1 MHRLYPDFAPSL
13 RTLWAL
19 SMLCALAVLSATP
32 GHAQSAAPAAST
44 VAVESEAYR
53 EWQRQHEEW
62 QRGYNAWEKR
72 YAKWIEEQARLD
84 DGFMLTVGV
93 GPSPIRVNTAFSG
106 GDRIN
111 FPDIPP
117 FPNMNFR
124 GIGGALDVRMGWLVQ
139 NDPYL
144 KDYWFG
150 DDELHD
156 QLYLTVDLLSRS
168 SAYPQLRF
176 AENDSANQLQ
186 YFRPV
191 YMLDLV
197 GGVGMTYLVYPY
209 RTSISTTVG
218 FGLLGIQ
225 GKNSSVRTNIGP
237 AFNLRI
243 GQEWALRENW
253 RSGLAVN
260 YGFAQSIN
268 PRKITTDLESYQENY
283 SSHMFSIQWINTITP
298 PKYRRGIPPS
308 RPQQYD
314 NNAPPQYR

>member
-1 MHRLYPDFAPSL
+1 MHRF
-13 RTLWAL
+13 L
-19 SMLCALAVLSATP
+19 SASALCALCALTGPAALPASAQTATP
-32 GHAQSAAPAAST
+32 APA
-44 VAVESEAYR
+44 VQSEAYR

-62 QRGYNAWEKR
+62 QRGYAAWEKR
-72 YAKWIEEQARLD
+72 YSKWIEEQARLD
-84 DGFMLTVGV
+84 DGFLLSIGV

-111 FPDIPP
+111 FPEIPP
-117 FPNMNFR
+117 WPNVNFR
-124 GIGGALDVRMGWLVQ
+124 GIGGALDLRMGWLVK

-156 QLYLTVDLLSRS
+156 QLYLTVDLLTRS
-168 SAYPQLRF
+168 SPYPQLRF
-176 AENDSANQLQ
+176 AENDTANKFE
-186 YFRPV
+186 YFRPT

-197 GGVGMTYLVYPY
+197 GGVGMTYLIYPY

-225 GKNSSVRTNIGP
+225 GKSSSVRTTIGP
-237 AFNLRI
+237 AFNLRV

-253 RSGLAVN
+253 RSGFSIG
-260 YGFAQSIN
+260 YGYARSIN
-268 PRKITTDLESYQENY
+268 PRKITLDENGNHLESYQENY
-283 SSHMFSIQWINTITP
+283 TSHLFSIQWINSFTP

-314 NNAPPQYR
+314 SNAPPQYK

>member
-1 MHRLYPDFAPSL
+1 MHRSLSAFAFCAL
-13 RTLWAL
+13 TALVAL
-19 SMLCALAVLSATP
+19 SSPTAVAQTATP
-32 GHAQSAAPAAST
+32 APAVQSD
-44 VAVESEAYR
+44 AYR

-62 QRGYNAWEKR
+62 QRGYSAWEKR
-72 YAKWIEEQARLD
+72 YEKWVEEQARLD
-84 DGFMLTVGV
+84 DGFLISVGV
-93 GPSPIRVNTAFSG
+93 GPSPVRVNTAFSG
-106 GDRIN
+106 GDRVN

-117 FPNMNFR
+117 YPNVNFR
-124 GIGGALDVRMGWLVQ
+124 GIGGTIDLRMGWLVK

-144 KDYWFG
+144 KDYYFG

-156 QLYLTVDLLSRS
+156 QLYLTFDLITRS
-168 SAYPQLRF
+168 SPFPQLRF
-176 AENDSANQLQ
+176 AENDTANQLEF
-186 YFRPV
+186 FRPT

-225 GKNSSVRTNIGP
+225 GTNSSVRTNIGP
-237 AFNLRI
+237 AFNVRV

-253 RSGLAVN
+253 RSGFAVN
-260 YGFAQSIN
+260 YGFARSIN
-268 PRKITTDLESYQENY
+268 PRKIKVDGFNVQTESYQENY
-283 SSHMFSIQWINTITP
+283 SSHIFSIQWINSFTP

-314 NNAPPQYR
+314 NSAPPQYK